1 MEKRR
6 IKGTPHSEEVI
17 GRIIQLC
24 DEGMR
29 SKDIY
34 KQSKAMFGYTVKQS
48 TISQILNK
56 NGRTPKE
63 NTFRVR
69 KAWKKY
75 KKYDTQKTEVS
86 NKTGL
91 NIYKPIKPVFE
102 PKPIDEFEDYV
113 EPEMIED

>member
-6 IKGTPHSEEVI
+6 IKGTPHSEEVV

-34 KQSKAMFGYTVKQS
+34 KQSKDMFGYVVKQS
-48 TISQILNK
+48 TISEILNR

-75 KKYDTQKTEVS
+75 KKPKVQEIEKPRLT
-86 NKTGL
+86 
-91 NIYKPIKPVFE
+91 IYKPDT
-102 PKPIDEFEDYV
+102 KPIDEYEDYV
-113 EPEMIED
+113 EPDMIED

>member
-56 NGRTPKE
+56 NGKSYTDEQVKKIKE
-63 NTFRVR
+63 LFEFWAKLEYNN
-69 KAWKKY
+69 Y
-75 KKYDTQKTEVS
+75 QK
-86 NKTGL
+86 NKEHEKCNNL
-91 NIYKPIKPVFE
+91 
-102 PKPIDEFEDYV
+102 
-113 EPEMIED
+113 

>member
-1 MEKRR
+1 MAIKR

-17 GRIIQLC
+17 SKIIELC
-24 DEGMR
+24 DNGIR

-34 KQSKAMFGYTVKQS
+34 KDSKALFGYVVKQS
-48 TISQILNK
+48 TISEILNR

-75 KKYDTQKTEVS
+75 KKPKTEETK
-86 NKTGL
+86 KTGL
-91 NIYKPIKPVFE
+91 TIYKPDSKPTE
-102 PKPIDEFEDYV
+102 IFEDYV
-113 EPEMIED
+113 EPEMIEED

>member
-1 MEKRR
+1 MVNTR

-24 DEGMR
+24 DEGVR

-34 KQSKAMFGYTVKQS
+34 KQSKEMFGYIVKQS
-48 TISQILNK
+48 TISQILTR

-75 KKYDTQKTEVS
+75 KKPKIQETE
-86 NKTGL
+86 KTGL
-91 NIYKPIKPVFE
+91 KIYKPE
-102 PKPIDEFEDYV
+102 PKPIDEYEDYV
-113 EPEMIED
+113 EPEMIEEN

>member
-1 MEKRR
+1 MTTKR

-34 KQSKAMFGYTVKQS
+34 KQSKDMFGYVVKQS

-75 KKYDTQKTEVS
+75 KTPKTEETK
-86 NKTGL
+86 KTGL
-91 NIYKPIKPVFE
+91 TIYKPDTKPTEVY
-102 PKPIDEFEDYV
+102 EDYV
-113 EPEMIED
+113 EPEMIDED

>member
-1 MEKRR
+1 MATKR

-17 GRIIQLC
+17 SKIIELC
-24 DEGMR
+24 DNGIR

-34 KQSKAMFGYTVKQS
+34 KMSKDLFGYVVKQS

-56 NGRTPKE
+56 NGRIPKE

-75 KKYDTQKTEVS
+75 KKPKIEE
-86 NKTGL
+86 KTGL
-91 NIYKPIKPVFE
+91 KIYKPDEKPT
-102 PKPIDEFEDYV
+102 DEFEDYI
-113 EPEMIED
+113 EPDMIEEE

>member
-1 MEKRR
+1 MAIKR
-6 IKGTPHSEEVI
+6 IKGTPHSEEVV

-34 KQSKAMFGYTVKQS
+34 KQSKDMFGYVVKQS

-56 NGRTPKE
+56 NGRIPKE
-63 NTFRVR
+63 NTFRIR

-75 KKYDTQKTEVS
+75 KKPKTEE
-86 NKTGL
+86 KTGL
-91 NIYKPIKPVFE
+91 KIYKSDNKPT
-102 PKPIDEFEDYV
+102 DEFEDYV
-113 EPEMIED
+113 EPEMIEEE